1 MTNAGWLRSEA
12 GAGVRRCFSE
22 EFSSVYVFDLLGNQ
36 RTQGEESR
44 KQGGKVFGSGSRAPI
59 AITML
64 IKNPASTER
73 GVIHYHCV
81 GEYLTQEQKLTAVAS
96 FRDRDPKWEIL
107 EQDRHG
113 DWLDQRDEGW
123 YEYAPMGVSDGN
135 KKTPLGMF
143 STWSLGIA
151 TNRDAWAW
159 NYSSTKASDN
169 PKRLI
174 DNTNSVIHTS
184 GGDAGNLDFDKAKY
198 SWTRALQGRV
208 KKQSPLVYNDCCVVT
223 GNYRPFCKYHNYYS
237 SDLIEVMYQNASIF
251 PLIHPNECAENVVI
265 DTGERGT
272 FISDLLPDLELNHHG
287 QCFPLY
293 WYEKDDGSTMRL
305 VADEGEK
312 VVRDAWGNRYVRHD
326 AITDE
331 ALRVFRDAYPM
342 AFAARP
348 KSRGGAGISKE
359 DLFWYVYGILHSV
372 EYRARFSANLQK
384 ELPRIPLAED
394 FEAFSAAGRAL
405 GELHLGYESVEPW
418 PNLEITGVQ
427 PGQDPGPVEKLRWG
441 KKRNPE
447 TGKMEKDVTTLVYN
461 KRVSIKGI
469 PEDAQDYVVNG
480 RSPLEWAIDRYQVKA
495 DKATGI
501 VNDPNEYSDDPCY
514 ILDLVCRL
522 VTVSMRTSEIVASL
536 PPIREIAK
544 PASWPAAWR
553 AS

>member
-1 MTNAGWLRSEA
+1 MTARFKNSESVSFDETRL
-12 GAGVRRCFSE
+12 VR
-22 EFSSVYVFDLLGNQ
+22 
-36 RTQGEESR
+36 
-44 KQGGKVFGSGSRAPI
+44 
-59 AITML
+59 
-64 IKNPASTER
+64 
-73 GVIHYHCV
+73 
-81 GEYLTQEQKLTAVAS
+81 
-96 FRDRDPKWEIL
+96 
-107 EQDRHG
+107 
-113 DWLDQRDEGW
+113 
-123 YEYAPMGVSDGN
+123 
-135 KKTPLGMF
+135 GM
-143 STWSLGIA
+143 
-151 TNRDAWAW
+151 
-159 NYSSTKASDN
+159 
-169 PKRLI
+169 
-174 DNTNSVIHTS
+174 
-184 GGDAGNLDFDKAKY
+184 
-198 SWTRALQGRV
+198 
-208 KKQSPLVYNDCCVVT
+208 
-223 GNYRPFCKYHNYYS
+223 YRPFCAQNVYFSGELN
-237 SDLIEVMYQNASIF
+237 ERPGQNAKLF
-251 PLIHPNECAENVVI
+251 PLIRPNECAENVVI
-265 DTGERGT
+265 ALTGGNNP
-272 FISDLLPDLELNHHG
+272 SCLVSNCLPDLRFVG
-287 QCFPLY
+287 DSQCFPLY
-293 WYEKDDGSTMRL
+293 WYEKDDGSTMCL

-418 PNLEITGVQ
+418 PNLEITGAQ

-447 TGKMEKDVTTLVYN
+447 TGKMEKDITTLIYN

-469 PEDAQDYVVNG
+469 PEDARDYVVIG
-480 RSPLEWAIDRYQVKA
+480 RSPLEWVIDRYQVKT

-501 VNDPNEYSDDPCY
+501 VNDPNEHSDDPCY
-514 ILDLVCRL
+514 VLDLAYRL

>member
-1 MTNAGWLRSEA
+1 MNVLA
-12 GAGVRRCFSE
+12 
-22 EFSSVYVFDLLGNQ
+22 
-36 RTQGEESR
+36 RTR
-44 KQGGKVFGSGSRAPI
+44 
-59 AITML
+59 
-64 IKNPASTER
+64 
-73 GVIHYHCV
+73 
-81 GEYLTQEQKLTAVAS
+81 
-96 FRDRDPKWEIL
+96 
-107 EQDRHG
+107 
-113 DWLDQRDEGW
+113 
-123 YEYAPMGVSDGN
+123 
-135 KKTPLGMF
+135 
-143 STWSLGIA
+143 
-151 TNRDAWAW
+151 
-159 NYSSTKASDN
+159 
-169 PKRLI
+169 
-174 DNTNSVIHTS
+174 NS
-184 GGDAGNLDFDKAKY
+184 
-198 SWTRALQGRV
+198 
-208 KKQSPLVYNDCCVVT
+208 
-223 GNYRPFCKYHNYYS
+223 
-237 SDLIEVMYQNASIF
+237 F
-251 PLIHPNECAENVVI
+251 PLIRPNECAENVVI
-265 DTGERGT
+265 ALTGGNNP
-272 FISDLLPDLELNHHG
+272 SCLVSNCLPDLRFVG
-287 QCFPLY
+287 DSQCFPLY
-293 WYEKDDGSTMRL
+293 WYEKDDGSTMCL

-418 PNLEITGVQ
+418 PNLEITGAQ

-447 TGKMEKDVTTLVYN
+447 TGKMEKDITTLIYN

-469 PEDAQDYVVNG
+469 PEDARDYVVIG
-480 RSPLEWAIDRYQVKA
+480 RSPLEWVIDRYQVKT

-501 VNDPNEYSDDPCY
+501 VNDPNEHSDDPCY
-514 ILDLVCRL
+514 VLDLACRL